1 MSNLHL
7 NRPVCREAVA
17 AGILIRGLVYLVLD
31 VLSCIE
37 LGLQT
42 GNETW
47 FQGCSLG
54 YCEHSLTLQRTATSG
69 GTY

>member
-37 LGLQT
+37 LGLET
-42 GNETW
+42 GNET
-47 FQGCSLG
+47 
-54 YCEHSLTLQRTATSG
+54 
-69 GTY
+69 

>member
-7 NRPVCREAVA
+7 NRPVCREPVA
-17 AGILIRGLVYLVLD
+17 AGVLMRLVYLVLD

-37 LGLQT
+37 LGLET
-42 GNETW
+42 GNEAW

-54 YCEHSLTLQRTATSG
+54 YCENSLTLQRTASSG